1 MTSYIFKD
9 GDINFKNL
17 DRIIG
22 EIGRDKLVLDLSC
35 KKVDDTYYVATD
47 RWQKLTEY
55 EVNKN
60 NLEALSDFCA
70 ELLVHAVDVEGKR
83 RGIQGELVSKL
94 AEWSKIP
101 VTYAG
106 GVRSLDDIKL
116 VKSLGKN
123 KVDIT
128 IGSALDIF
136 GGELSY
142 KEIVRWF
149 SYKI

>member
-1 MTSYIFKD
+1 VTSYIFKD